1 MRDEWPRMESGRMFI
16 SNVLRI
22 GKPRKELSS
31 KKNSIIKY
39 EHLEKKV
46 F

>member
-1 MRDEWPRMESGRMFI
+1 MRDEQPRIESGRMFI
-16 SNVLRI
+16 LNVLRI
-22 GKPRKELSS
+22 GKPRKELNS
-31 KKNSIIKY
+31 KKSRVIKY